1 MIFASFLVTI
11 YILTMVNTLIFHDK
25 NDDFSIKNDVF
36 YMICSTFL
44 QHLYTENKEN
54 DDFALKKHE
63 FGMKNELCLHI
74 FFGPFTYR

>member
-36 YMICSTFL
+36 YMMCSTFL

-54 DDFALKKHE
+54 YDFALKKKHE
-63 FGMKNELCLHI
+63 FGMKNELFLQV
-74 FFGPFTYR
+74 FW

>member
-1 MIFASFLVTI
+1 MIFASFFVTI

-63 FGMKNELCLHI
+63 FGMKNE
-74 FFGPFTYR
+74 